1 MDDRELLGRHKPIL
15 KFDPQYDYRTLNAS
29 SALANPGNV
38 LLREHGEVVARSR
51 EGERLTLSAL
61 TEYEAEPGDFLALAA
76 DHPGDSGRM
85 EWEDDHCGCVYGRV
99 VRDGGRIWLQYW
111 FWLYYNPKHL
121 FGFGKHEG
129 DWEMIQIGLG
139 EDLKPEVASYA
150 QHDSGEARPWKKKA
164 MDFDEADPNRPLVYV
179 APFSHASYF
188 KPGSQPYVLGV
199 DDPRG
204 DGPPADLPL
213 AEFGDWASWPGKWGN
228 PERSFAARIGRGPSS
243 PGHQGS
249 KWSAPATW
257 HQSLRH
263 RKLRVLLGR
272 VVHRLGFLTYP
283 REPTELSARTDGG
296 GRATVE
302 WELAPRRR
310 GRHLYVTLHQDHLVL
325 ATRRVRAADRRGQTS
340 LRIPDGR
347 TPTAVTVSA
356 YNRIRQRSVPKSTE
370 IAGPGGG

>member
-1 MDDRELLGRHKPIL
+1 MTDRALLERHKPIL
-15 KFDPQYDYRTLNAS
+15 KFDPQYDYRALNAS

-51 EGERLTLSAL
+51 EGQPLRLDAL
-61 TEYEAEPGDFLALAA
+61 AGYEPEPGDFLALAA

-85 EWEDDHCGCVYGRV
+85 EWEEDHRGCIYGRV
-99 VRDGGRIWLQYW
+99 VRDGGRTWLQYW

-129 DWEMIQIGLG
+129 DWEMVQIGLG

-150 QHDSGEARPWKKKA
+150 QHNSGEARPWKRGA
-164 MDFDEADPNRPLVYV
+164 MDFHEADPDRPLVYV

-228 PERSFAARIGRGPSS
+228 PERSFAGRVGRGPSS
-243 PGHQGS
+243 PAHQGD
-249 KWSAPATW
+249 KWGAPDAW
-257 HQSLRH
+257 HRSLRY

-272 VVHRLGFLTYP
+272 AVHRLGFLTYP
-283 REPTELSARTDGG
+283 HEPVELRARREG
-296 GRATVE
+296 GRVTVE

-325 ATRRVRAADRRGQTS
+325 CTRRVRAAERSGQTS

-347 TPTAVTVSA
+347 TPTAVTVSV
-356 YNRIRQRSVPKSTE
+356 YNRVRQRSEPKRVE
-370 IAGPGGG
+370 LDG